1 VEQSVWRQQN
11 STGQFTQE
19 SQSLSPIE
27 QIIGVTVDASI
38 PSGMDQLFNSFSALA
53 TAPNDLVL
61 RQNVLDNA
69 SQLANSFRTASSDL
83 AAQSADTNRQV
94 SNTVDQ
100 INQIVGQ
107 VLEYNQAVGAGAAS
121 RQDAGADAKA
131 YAALE
136 NLSQLV
142 DFTAFRG
149 SNGEFEIRLGV
160 GQSPLLLSSQQFP
173 LKADFSGAQTRI
185 RNQSGESIASQVQS
199 GKLASLL
206 DVTNNLLPL
215 FSADIDSLA
224 EGLADQVNAALANGV
239 DANGKPGKDL
249 FAYDAGAPASTL
261 SVTAM
266 AASGLAAAT
275 VAAPG
280 GGGNA
285 ASVAALAAQKLLDGG
300 TFSQFYGGLAGRIG
314 QRKASADQDQ
324 QLHQQLLAQA
334 QSVREETSGVSLDE
348 EATRLIQFQRAYQAS
363 AQLLSVL
370 NQLTGTVINIL
381 QG

>member
-1 VEQSVWRQQN
+1 
-11 STGQFTQE
+11 
-19 SQSLSPIE
+19 
-27 QIIGVTVDASI
+27 
-38 PSGMDQLFNSFSALA
+38 
-53 TAPNDLVL
+53 
-61 RQNVLDNA
+61 
-69 SQLANSFRTASSDL
+69 
-83 AAQSADTNRQV
+83 
-94 SNTVDQ
+94 
-100 INQIVGQ
+100 
-107 VLEYNQAVGAGAAS
+107 
-121 RQDAGADAKA
+121 
-131 YAALE
+131 
-136 NLSQLV
+136 
-142 DFTAFRG
+142 
-149 SNGEFEIRLGV
+149 
-160 GQSPLLLSSQQFP
+160 
-173 LKADFSGAQTRI
+173 
-185 RNQSGESIASQVQS
+185 
-199 GKLASLL
+199 
-206 DVTNNLLPL
+206 
-215 FSADIDSLA
+215 
-224 EGLADQVNAALANGV
+224 
-239 DANGKPGKDL
+239 
-249 FAYDAGAPASTL
+249 
-261 SVTAM
+261 M